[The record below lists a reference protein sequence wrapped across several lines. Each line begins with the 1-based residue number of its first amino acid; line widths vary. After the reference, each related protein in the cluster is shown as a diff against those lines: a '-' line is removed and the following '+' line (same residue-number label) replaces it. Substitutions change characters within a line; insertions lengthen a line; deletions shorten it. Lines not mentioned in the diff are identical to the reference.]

1 MNTGTVTEEIKGE
14 ATNDPAFGFPAIWVS
29 EEQRSDAERAGYAV
43 VDPPTIIATHIT
55 EIIRSH
61 AAEILGRLETKAI
74 IDAIREKNPVVVDE
88 VLTTYK
94 YTYGEIERVLQ
105 GLLKEQV
112 SIRNIVTILETLAN
126 YGNMPHNN
134 WLLVEKVREALGL
147 QICLQYVDPHDP
159 GKKLSVLQVSQAA
172 CEKIIQHCVVP
183 NDGGQPFL
191 AFDPVDSRRW
201 INSVSEAIT
210 SVREQN
216 YLPILLCGTAEVRQ
230 LVYNSIIREMP
241 RTVVLSLNEVVAA
254 GKNVNLEILGE
265 INV

>member
-1 MNTGTVTEEIKGE
+1 M
-14 ATNDPAFGFPAIWVS
+14 S
-29 EEQRSDAERAGYAV
+29 EDQRADAERAGYAV

-74 IDAIREKNPVVVDE
+74 IDKIKETNSVVVDE

-105 GLLKEQV
+105 GLLREQV

-126 YGNMPHNN
+126 YGSMPHNN
-134 WLLVEKVREALGL
+134 WLLIEKVREALGT

-159 GKKLSVLQVSQAA
+159 DKKLSVLQVSQAA
-172 CEKIIQHCVVP
+172 AEKILQHVGVP

-191 AFDPVDSRRW
+191 AFDPVDNRRW
-201 INSVSEAIT
+201 IESVT
-210 SVREQN
+210 SSISALRERN
-216 YLPILLCGTAEVRQ
+216 FLPILLCPTPEVRQ
-230 LVYNSIIREMP
+230 LVKNSIELKIP
-241 RTVVLSLNEVVAA
+241 HTAVLSLNEVVAA
-254 GKNVNLEILGE
+254 GNNVNLEILGE